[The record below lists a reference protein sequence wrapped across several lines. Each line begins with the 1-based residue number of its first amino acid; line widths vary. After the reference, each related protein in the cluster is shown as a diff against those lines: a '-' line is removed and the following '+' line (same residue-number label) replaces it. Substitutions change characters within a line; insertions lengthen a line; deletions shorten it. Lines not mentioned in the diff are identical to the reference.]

1 MTIYE
6 FATELHRGIDT
17 YLSRTL
23 DPDTSAI
30 VARFE
35 APHGAFMGPGFRPH
49 KLPDG
54 RWGVSLYQAK
64 VCLQK
69 LGVPA

>member
-17 YLSRTL
+17 YLSRTF

-35 APHGAFMGPGFRPH
+35 APHGGFMGPGFRPH
-49 KLPDG
+49 DLGGG
-54 RWGVSLYQAK
+54 RYGVSLYQATA
-64 VCLQK
+64 CLQK